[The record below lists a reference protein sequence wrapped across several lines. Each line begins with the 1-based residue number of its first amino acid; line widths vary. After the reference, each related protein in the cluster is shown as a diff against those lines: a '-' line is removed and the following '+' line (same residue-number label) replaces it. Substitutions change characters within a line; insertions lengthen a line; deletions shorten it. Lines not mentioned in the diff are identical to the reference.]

1 MMKKDAILSDDR
13 VYRYTL
19 ERTWDCHTE
28 RVLFVMLNP
37 STANEK
43 EDDPTITR
51 CLGFA
56 TRWGFGSL
64 VVGNLFALRSPKPQ
78 DLVQHSKPV
87 GPDNDFHL
95 QRLAEECQTVV
106 AAWGSSARAFPPF
119 GERQAF
125 VKELLRG
132 RMQCLATTKDGY
144 PTHPMA
150 RGRHRV
156 PDDATPSPFI

>member
-1 MMKKDAILSDDR
+1 MTAFTGTRWNAHGTAIRSG
-13 VYRYTL
+13 
-19 ERTWDCHTE
+19 CCSSCSI
-28 RVLFVMLNP
+28 P
-37 STANEK
+37 APPNEK

-106 AAWGSSARAFPPF
+106 AA
-119 GERQAF
+119 
-125 VKELLRG
+125 
-132 RMQCLATTKDGY
+132 
-144 PTHPMA
+144 
-150 RGRHRV
+150 
-156 PDDATPSPFI
+156 